1 MKTKNKPTDPPRL
14 PESLKKYLNDPKR
27 IDEAKKRR
35 EAEIL
40 AWGTVGP
47 EQGLNPVYPEFILPA
62 AKILKP
68 IKGALRTVRLRDY
81 AYPALRAGE
90 KAQDVYS
97 YLFPTYKRGGKVS
110 TKKYY
115 DSNPEAKQKKK
126 EYDTKYHSTE
136 ERKKYRAFL
145 NKMNRKAGKYG
156 NGDGLDYDHDE
167 KRFMKAT
174 KNRAKK

>member
-1 MKTKNKPTDPPRL
+1 MKTKKRPTDPPK
-14 PESLKKYLNDPKR
+14 SLTKYLNDPKR

-35 EAEIL
+35 EAEII
-40 AWGTVGP
+40 AAGTVGP

-68 IKGALRTVRLRDY
+68 IKGSPRTVRLRDY

-90 KAQDVYS
+90 KVQDAYS

-115 DSNPEAKQKKK
+115 DSNPEAKKKKK